1 MRVLI
6 FHGYL
11 LRGTGSN
18 VYNAELARALAA
30 AGHDVHLLCQD
41 RTPEELPFVDAV
53 GEWGGGGLSVRA
65 IDRVRPDGW
74 GSCTVYRPDIG
85 GLLPVYVAD
94 RYEGFTAKTFPELT
108 DDELN
113 AYLAANIAAVRD
125 VCAAA
130 SPDCALANHM
140 VMGPYV
146 LSQGLSGNVPYAVK
160 IHGSAMEYT
169 VRPNPRFLRY
179 AVEGLEHA
187 ATVLVGSTHIA
198 ERAYDT
204 VKIEG
209 LEARTFLGPPGVDVS
224 RFAPRDRAVARA
236 GLSELA
242 DRVEALPRRG
252 YGPGAA
258 RATTAL
264 YGRVSGSHR
273 DSYESVAAQL
283 SEFHSGYDTAGIDAD
298 APDALRA
305 LASVGDAPVVLY
317 VGKLI
322 VSKGVDLLLA
332 AWPLVLRRNPEARLA
347 ITGFGAYRE
356 GLQMLLAALSAGDLA
371 TARHIAAGGRAF
383 EGGPADSLG
392 HLIAFLDSLSG
403 DALIDYVSAAAGMRG
418 NVHWFGRLEHDVLA
432 DLTPAADVQ
441 VVPSTFP
448 EAFGMVAAEAAAC
461 GVPPVVADHSGLA
474 EVSRQLE
481 AKLSGAMAALLS
493 FRTGPQAV
501 PQLAARINGLL
512 ALDKHSRAD
521 LAARLAEVS
530 RERFSWAGVA
540 RELTLAASGDHRTL
554 RRP

>member
-30 AGHDVHLLCQD
+30 GGHDVHMLCQD
-41 RTPEELPFVDAV
+41 REPLEIPFVDAV
-53 GEWGGGGLSVRA
+53 GEWEDEQLTVRR
-65 IDRVRPDGW
+65 IERLRPEGW
-74 GSCTVYRPDIG
+74 GSCTIYRPAIG
-85 GLLPVYVAD
+85 TLLPVYVAD

-108 DDELN
+108 DEELD
-113 AYLAANIAAVRD
+113 AYLRANVHAVRD
-125 VCAAA
+125 VCDAAQ
-130 SPDCALANHM
+130 PDCALANHM
-140 VMGPYV
+140 VMGPFI
-146 LSQGLSGNVPYAVK
+146 LARGLPASVPYAVK

-169 VRPNPRFLRY
+169 VRRNPRFLPY
-179 AVEGLEHA
+179 AVEGLERA

-198 ERAYDT
+198 QRTHET
-204 VKIEG
+204 VKIDG
-209 LEARTFLGPPGVDVS
+209 LEQRTFLGPPGVDVE
-224 RFAPRDRAVARA
+224 RFVPRDRAAARA
-236 GLSELA
+236 GLVDLA
-242 DRVEALPRRG
+242 DHVRQLPRRG
-252 YGPGAA
+252 FGPGAA

-264 YGRVSGSHR
+264 YGRVSGSQGVTN
-273 DSYESVAAQL
+273 EEVASEL
-283 SEFHSGYDTAGIDAD
+283 SELHNGYDTAGIDAD

-305 LASVGDAPVVLY
+305 LSEAGDAPVVLY

-332 AWPLVLRRNPEARLA
+332 AWPLVLQRHPDARLA

-371 TARHIAAGGRAF
+371 TARRIAAGGRAF
-383 EGGPADSLG
+383 EGGDADSLDF
-392 HLIAFLDSLSG
+392 LTAFIDSLTG
-403 DALIDYVSAAAGMRG
+403 EELVAYVRAAANMRERI
-418 NVHWFGRLEHDVLA
+418 HWFGRLEHDVLA

-493 FRTGPQAV
+493 FRTGERAI
-501 PQLAARINGLL
+501 PQLAGRINGLL
-512 ALDKHSRAD
+512 ALDKHARAD
-521 LAARLAEVS
+521 LAVRLSEVS

-540 RELTLAASGDHRTL
+540 RELVMAASGDHTSL

>member
-18 VYNAELARALAA
+18 VYNAELARALASD
-30 AGHDVHLLCQD
+30 GHDVHLLCQD
-41 RTPEELPFVDAV
+41 RSPAELPFVDAV
-53 GEWGGGGLSVRA
+53 GEWRDGMLAVEA
-65 IDRVRPDGW
+65 IERVRPAGW

-108 DDELN
+108 EEELS
-113 AYLAANIAAVRD
+113 AYLAANIRAVQD
-125 VCAAA
+125 VCAIAP
-130 SPDCALANHM
+130 PDGALANHM
-140 VMGPYV
+140 VMGPFV
-146 LSQGLSGNVPYAVK
+146 LARGLPDSVPYAVK

-169 VRPNPRFLRY
+169 VRTNPRFLPY
-179 AVEGLEHA
+179 AVEGLQRA
-187 ATVLVGSTHIA
+187 VTVLVGSTHIA
-198 ERAYDT
+198 DRMYDT
-204 VKIEG
+204 VKIDG
-209 LEARTFLGPPGVDVS
+209 LDARTFLGPPGVDVE
-224 RFAPRDRAVARA
+224 RFAPRDRAAARV
-236 GLSELA
+236 GLAELA
-242 DRVEALPRRG
+242 DRVAELPRRG

-264 YGRVSGSHR
+264 YGRVSGSQR

-283 SEFHSGYDTAGIDAD
+283 AELHSGYDTAGIDAD
-298 APDALRA
+298 APDAIRA
-305 LASVGDAPVVLY
+305 LAEAGESPVVLY

-332 AWPLVLRRNPEARLA
+332 AWPLVLRRHPDAKLA

-356 GLQMLLAALSAGDLA
+356 GLQMLLAALSAGDIP
-371 TARHIAAGGRAF
+371 TARHIAGGGRAF
-383 EGGPADSLG
+383 EGGPADSLDFV
-392 HLIAFLDSLSG
+392 IAFLDSLAG
-403 DALIDYVSAAAGMRG
+403 DELVAYVQAAAGMRE

-481 AKLSGAMAALLS
+481 EKLSGAMASLLS
-493 FRTGPQAV
+493 FRTGPQSV
-501 PQLAARINGLL
+501 SQLAARINGLL
-512 ALDKHSRAD
+512 ALDKHARAD
-521 LAARLAEVS
+521 LAVRLAEVS
-530 RERFSWAGVA
+530 RERFSWTGVA
-540 RELTLAASGDHRTL
+540 RELARAATGDHASL